1 MLEPASGLELNIH
14 VSSFPYEEVPES
26 EYASS
31 IVMSSQQP
39 PLEEPS
45 VLSPLKPTS
54 SMPAGTDDTSY
65 DMSGPPLIGGK
76 TTPYIDLPTGIS
88 HQVSQHFLLF
98 DCIQTP
104 VIPVLRTRPMI
115 FSTRNSYNLPV
126 AQIYF

>member
-1 MLEPASGLELNIH
+1 MLEPASGLKLNIH

-45 VLSPLKPTS
+45 VLSSLKPTS

-65 DMSGPPLIGGK
+65 DKSGPPLIVSK

-88 HQVSQHFLLF
+88 HQVVP
-98 DCIQTP
+98 T
-104 VIPVLRTRPMI
+104 
-115 FSTRNSYNLPV
+115 LPSV
-126 AQIYF
+126 RLHTDASDSSPADEAYDF